1 MEIRREIEDQ
11 IRQKLKT
18 SQKIITLFGPRQ
30 VGKTT
35 LVKKILAGWKGKTL
49 YLSAERLEVQT
60 QLANYSLPHLKA
72 LFGGYQLV
80 VIDEAQYL
88 SNIGVIAKIIYDSKI
103 VPHLILTSSSSF
115 DLANKTQEPLTGR
128 SWTFKLYP
136 FSLRELKPY
145 YSPIEFSSFLD
156 QFLVYGLYPEVVLAP
171 NNKERYEIL
180 AELVNQYLYKDIL
193 ILSNLKRSQ
202 KLIDLL
208 RLLAYQVGNLV
219 SWRELSSNLGIN
231 IETVIRYV
239 ELLEKAFVIFQ
250 LRGFSR
256 NLRKEITKSRKVY
269 FYDLGVRNA
278 LIGNLKP
285 LQLRDDLGAL
295 WENFIISERL
305 KLLTYR
311 RQPFR
316 QYFWRLWTG
325 AELDYVEEVNDQLAA
340 YEIKYTKE
348 KPRASRK
355 WVETYH
361 SQPQV
366 INKNNYLN
374 FLAPSS
380 EF

>member
-1 MEIRREIEDQ
+1 M
-11 IRQKLKT
+11 
-18 SQKIITLFGPRQ
+18 
-30 VGKTT
+30 
-35 LVKKILAGWKGKTL
+35 
-49 YLSAERLEVQT
+49 
-60 QLANYSLPHLKA
+60 
-72 LFGGYQLV
+72 

-103 VPHLILTSSSSF
+103 VPHLILTGSSSF

-156 QFLVYGLYPEVVLAP
+156 QFLVYGLYPEVVLTP

-325 AELDYVEEVNDQLAA
+325 AELDYVEEVNDQLTA